1 MASGRGTR
9 QYDSVLEQMTT
20 ITDYLKVNNGSRAT
34 LIQKYQQKK
43 WIPITEE
50 PDAGALVT
58 IALNRISMDAS
69 ECDVF
74 LDMLKGITGM
84 DIIVKNIQGIG
95 TA

>member
-1 MASGRGTR
+1 MASGTDTR
-9 QYDSVLEQMTT
+9 QYASVLGQMTT
-20 ITDYLKVNNGSRAT
+20 ITAYLQVNNGSRAT
-34 LIQKYQQKK
+34 LVQKYKQKQ

-84 DIIVKNIQGIG
+84 DIIVKNIQGTG
-95 TA
+95 AV